1 MRGCRSRYGRRW
13 PVHDNPHAFLM
24 CVHQRDRALCHRAE
38 VADTPRLDRCRP
50 TCANV
55 ARTDR
60 HADALLRHAAALEVQ
75 AHAVPG
81 PLAERLTQRAI
92 HLCSLAARHAHDR
105 HYQEPLS

>member
-1 MRGCRSRYGRRW
+1 MRACRSRYGRRW

-24 CVHQRDRALCHRAE
+24 CIHQSDRALCHRAE

-50 TCANV
+50 ACANV

-92 HLCSLAARHAHDR
+92 HSRSLAARHAHDR
-105 HYQEPLS
+105 HYQEPPS